1 MLGLNSSC
9 GFVVAKDN
17 VNFVAGTYPVVEA
30 PTFVYGEEHEAGSIT
45 VGANTYKITTTYEY
59 GAREVKIYVNDVLT
73 EAPFVSD
80 AAGGVFGFASI
91 LANDVLTVWYIF
103 QPHCTLGNA
112 QAWYETQSSLDQHG
126 PGVDY
131 WAQPLWSGDPD
142 DVLVDGRDWDE
153 TPSEDPNDPEGTEPT
168 GGEFA
173 DRMPFDDTTQQ
184 TLLMTPNPEATMTM
198 NYGKML
204 RTYVLTQAYLTSVA
218 SALFSGNFWTQLK
231 NKFAGLSDPM
241 ELIVNCIQ
249 IPVAVSNVST
259 GTFRIGG
266 VELDDDNGDPVTVAY
281 TNSRYLQ
288 LDFGSIT
295 LKEVWGSAKDYSDC
309 SISIYLPYVGVKELD
324 PDICVGCTLTLKG
337 TLDYWTGD
345 VLYLLHVSNADM
357 HKKYFAAQSFAYRW
371 SGNCGKT
378 SPIGRV
384 DNTNKMLGIIGTI
397 AGLTAGAAAVGVGLG
412 GAAAGA
418 IGAAGLASQ
427 GMAGAATGGITS
439 GLGTATAGM
448 AVMGATVA
456 KALHSGFKPTVQ
468 SSSGVSGAPGQMD
481 IQKAYIMVKRGVPKY
496 PNGWRDTIGA
506 PNYQTFSGVSMSGY
520 TLFSEIHLTGMGD
533 AAEEER
539 AELERILCEEG
550 VIL

>member
-9 GFVVAKDN
+9 GFVVAKDIE
-17 VNFVAGTYPVVEA
+17 NFVAGTYPVVEC
-30 PTFVYGEEHEAGSIT
+30 PPFVFGEEHEAGSIT

-59 GAREVKIYVNDVLT
+59 GAREVKIYTNDVLT
-73 EAPFVSD
+73 AAPFVSD
-80 AAGGVFGFASI
+80 AEGGVFGFASI
-91 LANDVLTVWYIF
+91 LSSGSLTVWYVF

-112 QAWYETQSSLDQHG
+112 QAWYETTNVIEAHG
-126 PGVDY
+126 PGINY

-142 DVLVDGRDWDE
+142 DVLVEGRDWDE
-153 TPSEDPNDPEGTEPT
+153 TPSENPEDPEGTEPT

-184 TLLMTPNPEATMTM
+184 TLLMTPNPEATMNM
-198 NYGKML
+198 SYGGML
-204 RTYVLTQAYLTSVA
+204 RTYVLSQSYLTAVS
-218 SALFSGNFWTQLK
+218 SALFSGNFWTNLK

-241 ELIVNCIQ
+241 EMIVNCIQ
-249 IPVAVSNVST
+249 IPVAVPNT
-259 GTFRIGG
+259 GAATFRIGG
-266 VELDDDNGDPVTVAY
+266 VELDDDNGDPVSVQM

-288 LDFGSIT
+288 LAFGSIT

-324 PDICVGCTLTLKG
+324 PDICVGCTLTLTG
-337 TLDYWTGD
+337 TLDFWTGD
-345 VLYLLHVSNADM
+345 VLYLLHISNADM
-357 HKKYFAAQSFAYRW
+357 SKKYFAAQSFAYRW

-378 SPIGRV
+378 VPIGRV
-384 DNTNKMLGIIGTI
+384 DTTNKMLGIIGTI

-412 GAAAGA
+412 GAASGV

-427 GMAGAATGGITS
+427 GMAGAATGGITA
-439 GLGTATAGM
+439 GLGTATAGA